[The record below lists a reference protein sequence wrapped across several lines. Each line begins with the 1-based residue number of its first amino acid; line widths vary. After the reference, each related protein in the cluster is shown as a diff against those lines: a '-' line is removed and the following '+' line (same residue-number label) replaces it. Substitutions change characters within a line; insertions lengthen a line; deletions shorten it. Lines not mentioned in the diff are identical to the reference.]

1 MYIYIYEVDEI
12 PQLLCDSR
20 KNNKFENL
28 FVVFIYFFF
37 LIYYRAPLLAKGL
50 YSELQNSGPP

>member
-20 KNNKFENL
+20 RKNNKFENL
-28 FVVFIYFFF
+28 FVVFICFFF
-37 LIYYRAPLLAKGL
+37 SNLL
-50 YSELQNSGPP
+50 P